1 MQDANVLENPSFDG
15 ESLQERVH
23 KYKKQVKQ
31 LQETND
37 SLFKVN
43 KGLIEELQD
52 VHHHFLQ
59 LSEVSKEVL
68 KRKTVTD
75 RYSTKLEKTV
85 ESLQQ
90 DNEDLQKKI
99 TDMEKKHKRA
109 KKRSQSL
116 DGIALLVEAAKEL

>member
-1 MQDANVLENPSFDG
+1 M
-15 ESLQERVH
+15 QERVQ
-23 KYKKQVKQ
+23 KYKQQVKQ

-43 KGLIEELQD
+43 RGLIEELQD
-52 VHHHFLQ
+52 VHHHFLE

-68 KRKTVTD
+68 KRKKATD

-90 DNEDLQKKI
+90 ENEDLQKKI
-99 TDMEKKHKRA
+99 ADMEKKHKRA
-109 KKRSQSL
+109 KRRSQKL
-116 DGIALLVEAAKEL
+116 DGIALLAEAAKEL